1 MEAFKILSVA
11 DLAAIFSKWPLFTIS
26 VIEHVPSF
34 VFLWM
39 LEVISVLEVINIV
52 QLHILVCL
60 PNIDDSHFDKMATI
74 LQEK

>member
-1 MEAFKILSVA
+1 MEAFTILPVA
-11 DLAAIFSKWPLFTIS
+11 DLAAIFSKWPLFTIT
-26 VIEHVPSF
+26 VIEYMYHNLS
-34 VFLWM
+34 LWM
-39 LEVISVLEVINIV
+39 LEVISVLKVISIV